1 MKDLIKTINT
11 KDESIYTIDSREVA
25 KMLEKEHEYVLEMIQ
40 GRKGKLGIIPVLENA
55 KLAVSDFFI
64 ESSYKVDGNNKN
76 YKCYLVTKMGCEL
89 LGNKL
94 QGEKGILFTAKYVER
109 FNAMEKEFEESRK
122 PKNYIVNKPQEEL
135 ECLEMISNILHFND
149 SSKLLGVKSICKKYG
164 METSYLPVYTKSK
177 GILKSATELL
187 RKYNIQISTR
197 KFNKIMIDKGLLRE
211 VERKSTK
218 DNTKIKKFKNLV
230 NTEFGENQVN
240 PNNPKETQ
248 PMYYEE
254 KFEEL
259 LKKLELK

>member
-1 MKDLIKTINT
+1 MKDLIKITTNDGGQQLVSARDLHEKLILEEGKEERFSQWFNRHLQYGFEENLDFT
-11 KDESIYTIDSREVA
+11 SVKKFTVVNNGAKRELIDYAMTIDMAKEICMLQKSDKGREFRKYFIECEKIA
-25 KMLEKEHEYVLEMIQ
+25 KGETNVNKYISEVD
-40 GRKGKLGIIPVLENA
+40 NA
-55 KLAVSDFFI
+55 KA
-64 ESSYKVDGNNKN
+64 EMG
-76 YKCYLVTKMGCEL
+76 LVKEIAD
-89 LGNKL
+89 
-94 QGEKGILFTAKYVER
+94 IL
-109 FNAMEKEFEESRK
+109 N
-122 PKNYIVNKPQEEL
+122 L
-135 ECLEMISNILHFND
+135 ND
-149 SSKLLGVKSICKKYG
+149 SSKLQLLGNVLNNHN
-164 METSYLPVYTKSK
+164 LPSNLLPTYTDSK
-177 GILKSATELL
+177 GVLKSATELL

-259 LKKLELK
+259 LKILGIK